1 MTYADPKRI
10 RKNKIALVLD
20 DYELEKI
27 NRLVSQT
34 GDERG
39 VWLRDLVMA
48 SVEHRL
54 GLMERRSAAQP
65 AANQPIPLRRATDQI
80 MRFSLAH

>member
-1 MTYADPKRI
+1 MYSDPKRI

-27 NRLVSQT
+27 NKLISQT
-34 GDERG
+34 GDERS
-39 VWLRDLVMA
+39 VWLREFVM
-48 SVEHRL
+48 SGVEHRL

-65 AANQPIPLRRATDQI
+65 AANQPIPLRRATDHQV
-80 MRFSLAH
+80 RFSLAH

>member
-1 MTYADPKRI
+1 MYSDPKRI

-27 NRLVSQT
+27 NQLISQT
-34 GDERG
+34 GDERS

-48 SVEHRL
+48 AVEHRL

-65 AANQPIPLRRATDQI
+65 AANQPIHLRRATDHQV
-80 MRFSLAH
+80 RFSLAH